1 MYVSIDLV
9 VEVISPSNPIM
20 DAMIKLFKYQ
30 KAGVRE
36 YWIVYPDEK
45 RVTVFDFAKNVGPQD
60 YTFEDSI
67 PVAIW
72 DGKCEID
79 FSYIYSQIEFMYDKN

>member
-1 MYVSIDLV
+1 MRLS
-9 VEVISPSNPIM
+9 
-20 DAMIKLFKYQ
+20 
-30 KAGVRE
+30 R
-36 YWIVYPDEK
+36 

-79 FSYIYSQIEFMYDKN
+79 FSYIYSQIEFMYDKD